1 MPVNIYGSLLYRAQ
15 KSNLASA
22 AKAIFWY
29 QGESNASAFYFDNF
43 KTLAIWTPTNEAPF
57 ICLEPWIG
65 YNDHHDSDYNFYNKD
80 DLIRLAVNEEISVV
94 YQMEIID

>member
-1 MPVNIYGSLLYRAQ
+1 
-15 KSNLASA
+15 
-22 AKAIFWY
+22 
-29 QGESNASAFYFDNF
+29 
-43 KTLAIWTPTNEAPF
+43 LAIWTPTNEAPF

-80 DLIRLAVNEEISVV
+80 DLIRLAVNEEISVA